1 LLPSHHFD
9 KAAASTAG
17 VSFILRLYPAEA
29 GWYHCTTSIKDKGIM
44 AGHSKWAN
52 IKHKKAA
59 QDAKRG
65 KIFTR
70 LIKEITVA
78 ARMGGGD
85 PNSNPRLRLA
95 VDKAYE
101 QNMPK
106 DNVERAIKRGSGDLE
121 GVNYEEV
128 RYEGY
133 GIAGAAVLVDCMTDN
148 RVRTVADVRH
158 AFTKYGGNL
167 GTDGSVAFL
176 FRHCGQLLFPPG
188 TDENRLMEA
197 ALEAG
202 ADDIVTNNDKS
213 IEVITAP
220 YEFVEIRTALDK
232 AGFKAELGEVTM
244 KPASETPLSG
254 DEAVKMQKLLDALEN
269 IDDVQ
274 EVYTTA
280 VIDE

>member
-1 LLPSHHFD
+1 
-9 KAAASTAG
+9 
-17 VSFILRLYPAEA
+17 
-29 GWYHCTTSIKDKGIM
+29 M

-176 FRHCGQLLFPPG
+176 FKHCGQLLFPPG
-188 TDENRLMEA
+188 TDENKLMEA

-202 ADDIVTNNDKS
+202 AEDIVTNNDKS

-220 YEFVEIRTALDK
+220 YEFVEIRAALDK

-254 DEAVKMQKLLDALEN
+254 DEAAKMQKLLDALES

-280 VIDE
+280 IIDE

>member
-1 LLPSHHFD
+1 
-9 KAAASTAG
+9 
-17 VSFILRLYPAEA
+17 
-29 GWYHCTTSIKDKGIM
+29 M

-65 KIFTR
+65 KVFTR

-85 PNSNPRLRLA
+85 INCNPRLRLA
-95 VDKAYE
+95 VDKAYD

-106 DNVERAIKRGSGDLE
+106 DNVERAIKRGSGELD
-121 GVNYEEV
+121 GVDYEEI

-133 GIAGAAVLVDCMTDN
+133 GIAGAAVMVDCMTDN

-167 GTDGSVAFL
+167 GTDGSVNFL
-176 FRHCGQLLFPPG
+176 FKHCGQLIFAPG
-188 TDENRLMEA
+188 TNEDKLIEA
-197 ALEAG
+197 ALEGG
-202 ADDIVTNNDKS
+202 AEDVISNDDDS

-220 YEFVEIRTALDK
+220 YEFIAVKEALEK
-232 AGFKAELGEVTM
+232 AGFKAEFAEVTM
-244 KPASETPLSG
+244 KPSNEALLTG
-254 DEAVKMQKLLDALEN
+254 DDAIKMHKLLDALESL
-269 IDDVQ
+269 DDVQ
-274 EVYTTA
+274 NVYTTA
-280 VIDE
+280 VLDE